1 MTATTPPPGTVLLA
15 GATGDL
21 GGRVLRNLVGL
32 GATVRVLTRPGT
44 SPARITQL
52 RSQGA
57 EVFQTGYDDPVG
69 LRRACAE
76 VDCVVSAINGLDN
89 VIVGAQ
95 ARLLEAAAAAGVP
108 RFIPSDFS
116 IDYRGIRPGSNRNL
130 QLRRDFAQ
138 RLDAT
143 EIRATSILNGA
154 FTDMLSGQAPMILFS
169 RHRVLFWS
177 DPDQV
182 LDFTTKDDT
191 ATYAAAAALDERAP
205 RVLQIAGDKVTAR
218 TLASTMS
225 DLTGTQFRLL
235 YAGSVGSLTA
245 MSRAVK
251 ALMPASDDPFPP
263 WQGMQYFASMFSGDA
278 NMAYI
283 NNDRYGSRKWT
294 TARDILEQHRQQN
307 SMPNRQP
314 ATVVSPSISNT
325 N

>member
-1 MTATTPPPGTVLLA
+1 MTPTTPPPGTVLLA

-21 GGRVLRNLVGL
+21 GGRILRELLAL
-32 GATVRVLTRPGT
+32 GATVRVLTRPAT
-44 SPARITQL
+44 SPARISEL
-52 RSQGA
+52 RTHGV
-57 EVFQTGYDDPVG
+57 EVIPAGYDDPAS
-69 LRRACAE
+69 LRRACTD
-76 VDCVVSAINGLDN
+76 VDCVVSAINGLDGT
-89 VIVGAQ
+89 IIGAQ
-95 ARLLEAAAAAGVP
+95 SRLLEAAASVGVP
-108 RFIPSDFS
+108 RFVPSDFS
-116 IDYRGIRPGSNRNL
+116 IDYRGIRPRSNRNL
-130 QLRRDFAQ
+130 QLRRDFAE

-143 EIRATSILNGA
+143 QIRATSILNGA

-191 ATYAAAAALDERAP
+191 ARYTAAAALDERAP
-205 RVLQIAGDKVTAR
+205 RVLQIAGDQVTAR

-225 DLTGTQFRLL
+225 ELTGTRFRLL

-278 NMAYI
+278 NLRYI
-283 NNDRYGSRKWT
+283 SNDRYGSRTWT
-294 TARDILEQHRQQN
+294 TARDVLEQHRPL
-307 SMPNRQP
+307 S
-314 ATVVSPSISNT
+314 
-325 N
+325 

>member
-1 MTATTPPPGTVLLA
+1 MTATTPTPGTVLLA

-21 GGRVLRNLVGL
+21 GGRILRNLLGL
-32 GATVRVLTRPGT
+32 GATVRVLTRPET
-44 SPARITQL
+44 STAQIAQL
-52 RSQGA
+52 RTQGA
-57 EVFQTGYDDPVG
+57 EVIQTGYGDPDG
-69 LRRACAE
+69 LRRACKD
-76 VDCVVSAINGLDN
+76 VDCVVSAINGVDN
-89 VIVGAQ
+89 AIYDAQ
-95 ARLLEAAAAAGVP
+95 SLLLEAAAAVGVP

-116 IDYRGIRPGSNRNL
+116 IDYRGIRPRSNRNL

-191 ATYAAAAALDERAP
+191 AAFTAAAALDERAP
-205 RVLQIAGDKVTAR
+205 RVLQIAGDQVTAR
-218 TLASTMS
+218 ALASTMT

-235 YAGSVGSLTA
+235 YAGSVGSLTT

-251 ALMPASDDPFPP
+251 ALMPASDKPFPP
-263 WQGMQYFASMFSGDA
+263 WQGMEYFASMFSGDA
-278 NMAYI
+278 NLQYV
-283 NNDRYGSRKWT
+283 NNDRYGRRTWT
-294 TARDILEQHRQQN
+294 TARDILEQHHQQN
-307 SMPNRQP
+307 
-314 ATVVSPSISNT
+314 
-325 N
+325 

>member
-15 GATGDL
+15 GGTGDL
-21 GGRVLRNLVGL
+21 GGRILRHLLPL
-32 GATVRVLTRPGT
+32 GAVRVLIRPET
-44 SPARITQL
+44 NTAHISQL
-52 RSQGA
+52 RAQGV
-57 EVFQTGYDDPVG
+57 EVIQTSYDDPGG
-69 LRRACAE
+69 LRRACTDVA
-76 VDCVVSAINGLDN
+76 CVVSAINGLDSA
-89 VIVGAQ
+89 IVGAQ
-95 ARLLEAAAAAGVP
+95 SRLLEAAAAVGVP

-116 IDYRGIRPGSNRNL
+116 IDYRGIRPRSNRNL

-177 DPDQV
+177 DPDQM
-182 LDFTTKDDT
+182 LDFTTIDDT
-191 ATYAAAAALDERAP
+191 AAYTASASLDERAP
-205 RVLQIAGDKVTAR
+205 RVLQIAGDQVTAR

-225 DLTGTQFRLL
+225 DLTGKKFRLL

-251 ALMPASDDPFPP
+251 ALMPASDEPFPP

-278 NMAYI
+278 TLRYI
-283 NNDRYGSRKWT
+283 DNDRYGIRTWT
-294 TARDILEQHRQQN
+294 SARDVLEQYRRL
-307 SMPNRQP
+307 S
-314 ATVVSPSISNT
+314 
-325 N
+325 

>member
-1 MTATTPPPGTVLLA
+1 MTATTPTPGTVLLA

-21 GGRVLRNLVGL
+21 GGRILRNLLGL
-32 GATVRVLTRPGT
+32 GATVRVLTRPET
-44 SPARITQL
+44 STARIAQL
-52 RSQGA
+52 RTQGA
-57 EVFQTGYDDPVG
+57 EVIQTGYDDPDG
-69 LRRACAE
+69 LRTACKD
-76 VDCVVSAINGLDN
+76 VDCVVSAINGVDN
-89 VIVGAQ
+89 AIFDAQ
-95 ARLLEAAAAAGVP
+95 SLLLEAAAAVGVP

-116 IDYRGIRPGSNRNL
+116 IDYRGIRPRSNRNL

-191 ATYAAAAALDERAP
+191 AAFTAAAALDGRAP
-205 RVLQIAGDKVTAR
+205 RVLQIAGDQVTAR
-218 TLASTMS
+218 ALASTMT

-235 YAGSVGSLTA
+235 YAGSVGSLTT

-251 ALMPASDDPFPP
+251 ALMPASDKPFPP

-278 NMAYI
+278 NLQYV
-283 NNDRYGSRKWT
+283 NNHRYGRRTWT
-294 TARDILEQHRQQN
+294 TARDILEQHHQQN
-307 SMPNRQP
+307 
-314 ATVVSPSISNT
+314 
-325 N
+325 

>member
-1 MTATTPPPGTVLLA
+1 MIPTTPTPGTVLLA

-21 GGRVLRNLVGL
+21 GGRILRNLVAL

-44 SPARITQL
+44 STARIAQL
-52 RSQGA
+52 RAQGV
-57 EVFQTGYDDPVG
+57 EVIQAGYDVPAV
-69 LRRACAE
+69 LQRACTD
-76 VDCVVSAINGLDN
+76 VDCVVSAINGPDSA
-89 VIVGAQ
+89 IFGAQ
-95 ARLLEAAAAAGVP
+95 SRLLEAAAAVGVP

-116 IDYRGIRPGSNRNL
+116 IDYRGIRPRSNRNL

-177 DPDQV
+177 DADQV

-191 ATYAAAAALDERAP
+191 AAYTAAAALDERAP
-205 RVLQIAGDKVTAR
+205 RVLQIAGDQVTAR

-251 ALMPASDDPFPP
+251 ALMPASDEPFPP

-278 NMAYI
+278 NLRYTT
-283 NNDRYGSRKWT
+283 NDRYGSRKWT
-294 TARDILEQHRQQN
+294 TARDVLEQHRPQ
-307 SMPNRQP
+307 S
-314 ATVVSPSISNT
+314 
-325 N
+325 

>member
-1 MTATTPPPGTVLLA
+1 MTPTTPPPGTVLLA

-21 GGRVLRNLVGL
+21 GGRILRNLVAL

-44 SPARITQL
+44 STARIAQL
-52 RSQGA
+52 RAQGV
-57 EVFQTGYDDPVG
+57 EVIQAGYDVPAV
-69 LRRACAE
+69 LQRACTD
-76 VDCVVSAINGLDN
+76 VDCVVSAINGPDSA
-89 VIVGAQ
+89 IFGAQ
-95 ARLLEAAAAAGVP
+95 SRLLEAAAAVGVP

-116 IDYRGIRPGSNRNL
+116 IDYRGIRPRSNRNL

-177 DPDQV
+177 DADQV

-191 ATYAAAAALDERAP
+191 AAYTAAAALDERAP
-205 RVLQIAGDKVTAR
+205 RVLQIAGDQVTAR

-251 ALMPASDDPFPP
+251 ALMPASDEPFPP

-278 NMAYI
+278 NLRYTT
-283 NNDRYGSRKWT
+283 NDRYGSRKWT
-294 TARDILEQHRQQN
+294 TARDVLEQHRPQ
-307 SMPNRQP
+307 S
-314 ATVVSPSISNT
+314 
-325 N
+325 

>member
-1 MTATTPPPGTVLLA
+1 MTATTPTPGTVLLA

-21 GGRVLRNLVGL
+21 GGRILRNLLGL
-32 GATVRVLTRPGT
+32 GATVRILTRPET
-44 SPARITQL
+44 STARIAQL
-52 RSQGA
+52 RTRGA
-57 EVFQTGYDDPVG
+57 EVIQTGYDDPDG
-69 LRRACAE
+69 LRRACKD
-76 VDCVVSAINGLDN
+76 VDCVVSAINGVDN
-89 VIVGAQ
+89 AIYDAQ
-95 ARLLEAAAAAGVP
+95 SLLLEAAAAVGVP

-116 IDYRGIRPGSNRNL
+116 IDYRGIRPRSNRNL

-191 ATYAAAAALDERAP
+191 AAFTAAAALDERAP
-205 RVLQIAGDKVTAR
+205 RVLQIAGDQVTAR
-218 TLASTMS
+218 ALASTMT

-235 YAGSVGSLTA
+235 YAGSVGSLTT

-251 ALMPASDDPFPP
+251 ALMPASDKPFPP

-278 NMAYI
+278 NLQYV
-283 NNDRYGSRKWT
+283 NNDRYGRRTWT
-294 TARDILEQHRQQN
+294 TARDILEQHHQQN
-307 SMPNRQP
+307 
-314 ATVVSPSISNT
+314 
-325 N
+325 